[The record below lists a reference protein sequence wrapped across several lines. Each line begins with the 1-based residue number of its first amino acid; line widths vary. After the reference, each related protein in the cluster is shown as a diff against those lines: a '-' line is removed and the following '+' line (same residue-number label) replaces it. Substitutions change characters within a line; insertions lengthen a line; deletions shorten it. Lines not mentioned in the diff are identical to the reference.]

1 MALELP
7 GEPRLDT
14 RGLPEGFDPRKF
26 YEYRLETVPKDDSML
41 ESFLWKY
48 IPRSLIKSFAIAID
62 PTSNF
67 KVSPH
72 QITPANRVKWRQTAS
87 VLGLRKHTQT
97 RENLNWAQTPNYG
110 GVSNCWSPG
119 FNYTSANTPPSVGG
133 LRTQDPIADY
143 LKDTTSRTR
152 LMGSDQGTL
161 ELFKGYINSPPR
173 RVRSGTKT
181 SVIYPSSGVPD
192 PICASHG
199 GAVNRSAGGYD
210 YYTDVQTPSGS
221 VLPTSTLNALR
232 TTEIA
237 FAKALCQKHAVSML
251 KGWSPGNR
259 DYTLFRNAVELRDLP
274 RSILQLQSTARDLKQ
289 LFVSLGTQ
297 PKLRA
302 SVFNLTETAKNIPG
316 EYLSFHFGWKQMY
329 KDAMDLLNLPEKM
342 AKRYSFLITRNGKP
356 TTFRSKRTFESAEK
370 DISGFEYDISG
381 LEYGYPFTSTRLQR
395 TCELRLVVNATFDF
409 PKLNV
414 PSFRNREFLDRIGV
428 IPRAT
433 DIYNLIPWTWLVD
446 YFTGLGNYVELI
458 DNINSDPGLVNW
470 GMITCRTSG
479 TLTTEFRSY
488 SNLVSS
494 DSVFGSPAVITTKVL
509 ENHHTS
515 VLNYECQTRSDVA
528 TVLSVKQTSV
538 PSSLTAYQKS
548 IIGALLAQRIAN
560 KRGGGFT
567 PSS

>member
-1 MALELP
+1 MPLFLP
-7 GEPRLDT
+7 GDGGFDT
-14 RGLPEGFDPRKF
+14 RGLPEGYDPHKF
-26 YEYRLETVPKDDSML
+26 YEYRMATVAKDASGL

-48 IPRSLIKSFAIAID
+48 IPHSLIKSFAIAID
-62 PTSNF
+62 PTSQF

-72 QITPANRVKWRQTAS
+72 QITPANRTKWRQTAS

-119 FNYTSANTPPSVGG
+119 FNYTSANTSPVVGG
-133 LRTQDPIADY
+133 LRTQDPVADY

-152 LMGSDQGTL
+152 LIGSEQGTL
-161 ELFKGYINSPPR
+161 EFFKGYINSPPR
-173 RVRSGTKT
+173 RVRNGTKT

-192 PICASHG
+192 PICASKG

-210 YYTDVQTPSGS
+210 FYTDIQTPSGS

-232 TTEIA
+232 TSEIA

-251 KGWSPGNR
+251 KGWSPMNR

-274 RSILQLQSTARDLKQ
+274 RSILQLQQTMEGFRK

-297 PKLRA
+297 PSLRKSIFSLGEA
-302 SVFNLTETAKNIPG
+302 AKNLPG
-316 EYLSFHFGWKQMY
+316 EYLSFHFGWKQLY
-329 KDAMDLLNLPEKM
+329 KDVVDLLNLPEKVS
-342 AKRYSFLITRNGKP
+342 KKYSLLIARNGKP
-356 TTFRSKRTFESAEK
+356 TTYRSKRTFESAEK

-381 LEYGYPFTSTRLQR
+381 LEYGFPFTNTRLSR
-395 TCELRLVVNATFDF
+395 ECELRLVVNATFDF
-409 PKLNV
+409 PKLNI
-414 PSFRNREFLDRIGV
+414 PSFRSKHFFDRIGI

-433 DIYNLIPWTWLVD
+433 DLYNLIPWTWLVD

-458 DNINSDPGLVNW
+458 DNINNDTSLVNW
-470 GMITCRTSG
+470 GMITCRTNG
-479 TLTTEFRSY
+479 KLTTEFRSF
-488 SNLVSS
+488 SDLVSS
-494 DSVFGSPAVITTKVL
+494 DSVFGSPAVVTTQKL

-538 PSSLTAYQKS
+538 PSSLTTYQKS
-548 IIGALLAQRIAN
+548 IIGALLAQRIAH
-560 KRGGGFT
+560 KRGGTFR